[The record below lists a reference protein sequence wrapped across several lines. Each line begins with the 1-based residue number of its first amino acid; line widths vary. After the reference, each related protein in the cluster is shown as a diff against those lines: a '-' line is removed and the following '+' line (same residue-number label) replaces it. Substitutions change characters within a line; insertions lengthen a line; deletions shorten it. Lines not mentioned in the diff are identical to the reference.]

1 MKTQKLHQPLFHI
14 LIQELGQLITDD
26 HEREIFLSVS
36 GGEPIARV
44 AKRNKMTYAQVA
56 TCYSSILRTLGEHK
70 GRIATFRSRTMELMF
85 DKCNTV
91 TPVNTPLSNLVGA
104 HAYNVLYGEMGFR
117 TVRDLLQY
125 TTQNGWQSL
134 RRFKGM
140 GLVTYKSVM
149 NALRD
154 ANFIIVRKDGN
165 IELSPE
171 IAALV
176 I

>member
-1 MKTQKLHQPLFHI
+1 MNPSFT
-14 LIQELGQLITDD
+14 
-26 HEREIFLSVS
+26 
-36 GGEPIARV
+36 
-44 AKRNKMTYAQVA
+44 
-56 TCYSSILRTLGEHK
+56 
-70 GRIATFRSRTMELMF
+70 

-125 TTQNGWQSL
+125 ATQNGWQSL

>member
-1 MKTQKLHQPLFHI
+1 M
-14 LIQELGQLITDD
+14 ITED

-36 GGEPIARV
+36 SGEPIARV
-44 AKRNKMTYAQVA
+44 AKRNKMTYARVA
-56 TCYSSILRTLGEHK
+56 TNYSSILRTLGEHK

-171 IAALV
+171 IDALV

>member
-1 MKTQKLHQPLFHI
+1 M
-14 LIQELGQLITDD
+14 
-26 HEREIFLSVS
+26 HEWRLTI
-36 GGEPIARV
+36 
-44 AKRNKMTYAQVA
+44 
-56 TCYSSILRTLGEHK
+56 CSILRTLGEHK